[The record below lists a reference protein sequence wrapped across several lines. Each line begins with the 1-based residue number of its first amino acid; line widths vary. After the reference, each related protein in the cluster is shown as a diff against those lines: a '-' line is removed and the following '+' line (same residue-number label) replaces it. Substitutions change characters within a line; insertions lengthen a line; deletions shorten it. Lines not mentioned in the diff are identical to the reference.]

1 MVDATRGPAPET
13 VPASGVSAGI
23 PRDVTLAKHP
33 HIGRWITAIVIVA
46 FVLWIVVSA
55 ATNPNLDWAIVGHY
69 LLNTNILEGLLLTL
83 QLAIIAQVIALIVGL
98 VIAFFRLSTNP
109 VLQTFAIG
117 YLWLFRSTPLLVLIL
132 IAGNIAL
139 FIPNITIGVPFT
151 DIVFVSGNT
160 NTIIPA
166 FAAAVIA
173 LVLHDS
179 AYDSEII
186 RSGILSVDSGQQE
199 AASALGLT
207 WWQTQRRIV
216 LPQALRVMVPPL
228 ANQFVTLLKSTALV
242 SVIGVTDLL
251 TEAQNI
257 SANNLRTIELLLV
270 ATIWFLI
277 VTSLASIGQR
287 YIERRLGRGNAQQKR
302 KTAVKAEQA

>member
-1 MVDATRGPAPET
+1 VSDATRRPAPET
-13 VPASGVSAGI
+13 VPASGATAGI
-23 PRDVTLAKHP
+23 PRDVSLARQP
-33 HIGRWITAIVIVA
+33 HIGRWITAIVIIAIV
-46 FVLWIVVSA
+46 VWIVYSA
-55 ATNPNLDWAIVGHY
+55 AVNPNISWEVVGHY
-69 LLNTNILEGLLLTL
+69 LLNTNILEGLLVTL
-83 QLAIIAQVIALIVGL
+83 ELAVIAQVLALIVGL
-98 VIAFFRLSTNP
+98 VIAFFRLSNNP
-109 VLQTFAIG
+109 VLQAFSVA
-117 YLWLFRSTPLLVLIL
+117 YLWLFRSTPILVLIL

-139 FIPNITIGVPFT
+139 FIPRITIGVPFT
-151 DIVFVSGNT
+151 DVVLIDANT
-160 NTIIPA
+160 NSVIPA
-166 FAAAVIA
+166 FVAAVIA

-186 RSGILSVDSGQQE
+186 RSGIQSVDTGQQE

-207 WWQTQRRIV
+207 WWQSQRKIV

-270 ATIWFLI
+270 ATVWFLV
-277 VTSLASIGQR
+277 VTSLASVGQR
-287 YIERRLGRGNAQQKR
+287 YLERRLGRGNAQQRR
-302 KTAVKAEQA
+302 KTVVRAEQA